1 MAFQLP
7 SVNHIISSVASTIRR
22 YPFEFLFA
30 LAGTWSAIHLSSG
43 YLYGYASHSW
53 YIRILMMAAV
63 GMPLSLAVSLYGRNN
78 GFSGNRRLLVRCV
91 AVAVGVVFLFILK
104 PETYPQHYVVF
115 ALLLIA
121 MHLLVS
127 FAAFTGKNNTLAFW
141 EFNKTLFIRFLTGLL
156 YSVVLGAGL
165 SAAFGVVERIF
176 GFSLNWVYQPVWFII
191 LGVFNTLFFLSGVP
205 EGNLQAE
212 SLIAYPKG
220 LKFFSQYILVPLA
233 TVYLIILLVYEV
245 KILIEWELPKG
256 LVSGLILGYAG
267 LGLLA
272 LLLVYP
278 LRDQEDNGWIKV
290 YGRYFYLFLL
300 PLVALLILAISKRI
314 GSYGITQYRYFLMV
328 LAAWLLFLIGY
339 FLLHKKATIK
349 AIPVSLFI
357 IVMLIIYGPQSATSV
372 SLNSQRAVLYELF
385 KEAGLIKKGK
395 LQPIDQKKVKPYIA
409 ARMASTV
416 NYILQH
422 YDFQSMQPLLSVNLQ
437 AKEQELR
444 ISWKNKMYDIPDENG
459 FNFDR
464 INWMQNY
471 LGLSG
476 YEYMQQYS
484 EDRMDMDLNTN
495 YYVRS
500 KQTAYPLKGYDY
512 MMVKETYVDTLSVD
526 TVKGYAIKQGDSFDY
541 DDMII
546 NVGENKFTFPLKVLA
561 DQIVKETVNLK
572 PVENTATRQGL
583 DKQYLL
589 PQQML
594 QIKQSKMGITVMAQ
608 VQELSFENTKRNGIK
623 INSARAY
630 YFIKMDK

>member
-1 MAFQLP
+1 MALQLP
-7 SVNHIISSVASTIRR
+7 SVNHLFSSVTSTIRR

-53 YIRILMMAAV
+53 YIRILMMAAIA
-63 GMPLSLAVSLYGRNN
+63 MPLSLAVSLFGRNKA
-78 GFSGNRRLLVRCV
+78 FSANKLLLIRCI
-91 AVAVGVVFLFILK
+91 AAGAGVLLLFILN
-104 PETYPQHYVVF
+104 PEAYPQHYVVF

-156 YSVVLGAGL
+156 YTFVLCVGL
-165 SAAFGVVERIF
+165 CAAIGVVDRIF

-278 LRDQEDNGWIKV
+278 LRDQEGNGWIKV

-357 IVMLIIYGPQSATSV
+357 IVVLIIYGPQSATSV

-385 KEAGLIKKGK
+385 KEAGLIKQGK

-459 FNFDR
+459 FKFDR
-464 INWMQNY
+464 INWMQDY

-476 YEYMQQYS
+476 YEYMQQYN
-484 EDRMDMDLNTN
+484 EEQMEMDLRTS
-495 YYVRS
+495 YYVSS
-500 KQTAYPLKGYDY
+500 KQKTYPLNKYDY
-512 MMVKETYVDTLSVD
+512 MLAKDVYVDTSSVD

-541 DDMII
+541 DEMIL
-546 NVGENKFTFPLKVLA
+546 NVGAVKFTFSVKDLA
-561 DQIVKETVNLK
+561 KQIVKQTVNLK
-572 PVENTATRQGL
+572 PTENTETRQGL
-583 DKQYLL
+583 DKHYLL

-594 QIKQSKMGITVMAQ
+594 QIKQSKKGITVIAQ
-608 VQELSFENTKRNGIK
+608 VQEMVFDNSKRNGIK

-630 YFIKMDK
+630 YFMKMDK